1 MAPSNFLP
9 PPASST
15 RFLFRT
21 PSFGKPAYVSRFL
34 HSNNSH
40 ASPLGF
46 LSPRF
51 CFLSSF
57 MVNLPEI
64 ASVFLTYHL
73 RLAHCTPAGR
83 LHVTVDLPRTS
94 SPRALLISPRTPG
107 CCSWRALCRSS
118 LLLPG
123 ELPASPSTHRP
134 PASPAPTLRTSTAQP
149 GGTRPLG
156 HLRSVLILLI
166 PLSVPLNGLGSTCCC
181 QDSCPGAPDRSPAQ
195 PTAVWN

>member
-9 PPASST
+9 PQASST
-15 RFLFRT
+15 RFLCRT

-51 CFLSSF
+51 CLLSSF

-94 SPRALLISPRTPG
+94 SPRALLISPPDTWVLLLAGALPQFAPSPGGAPGLSVYSPPSRFPRPHPEDQHCPAWGHTPPRTP
-107 CCSWRALCRSS
+107 ALSADPPHPTQRPTQRPWQH

-123 ELPASPSTHRP
+123 LRP
-134 PASPAPTLRTSTAQP
+134 TGP
-149 GGTRPLG
+149 
-156 HLRSVLILLI
+156 
-166 PLSVPLNGLGSTCCC
+166 
-181 QDSCPGAPDRSPAQ
+181 
-195 PTAVWN
+195 